1 MKKISVTALSLLLT
15 GCLFDSHFETPASAQ
30 KKHGSGLVQS
40 SDLSRN
46 GALSVIARQ
55 DDVCLWSNISDKKVF
70 PCIAEGNIE
79 LTGIADNESV
89 FYISYRLSVSL
100 FSATSGKLLGAW
112 TSGEN
117 IIRDIGISS
126 DGETLL
132 LGYRSG
138 ITEVINVRSNRR
150 TQHTLHDLDVNT
162 VALSADGRT
171 AMTGS
176 SDKFVKLWDV
186 QTGKELQSYKF
197 STRVNHVSLNAD
209 ATMAFVLDSVN
220 ARQFIDLKSQELS
233 SSLSTYSNFIEFN
246 QSAFINNDQWL
257 LTASPNQKV
266 QIWRVA
272 DGDLIAKFMANKVD
286 GRDRA
291 SVLSIAMD
299 ESRQVVISETNDGVV
314 ETWPIK
320 PLL

>member
-1 MKKISVTALSLLLT
+1 MKKISAMAFSLLLT
-15 GCLFDSHFETPASAQ
+15 GCFWGSHFEAPASSQ
-30 KKHGSGLVQS
+30 KQHGSGLVQS
-40 SDLSRN
+40 SDLSDD
-46 GALSVIARQ
+46 GALSIIARQ
-55 DDVCLWSNISDKKVF
+55 NEVCLWSNLSDKKVF

-79 LTGIADNESV
+79 LSGIAENASV
-89 FYISYRLSVSL
+89 FYISNRLSVSL
-100 FSATSGKLLGAW
+100 FSTKSGKPLGAW
-112 TSGEN
+112 SSGEN
-117 IIRDIGISS
+117 IIRDIAISN

-138 ITEVINVRSNRR
+138 KTEVINVRANSRSLY
-150 TQHTLHDLDVNT
+150 TLHDLDVNT

-176 SDKFVKLWDV
+176 SDKFAKLWDV

-209 ATMAFVLDSVN
+209 ATKAFVLDSVD
-220 ARQFIDLKSQELS
+220 ARQFIDLKAQELS
-233 SSLSTYSNFIEFN
+233 SSLSTFGNFIEFN

-286 GRDRA
+286 GRNRA
-291 SVLSIAMD
+291 SVLSIAVN
-299 ESRQVVISETNDGVV
+299 ESKQVIISETNDGVV
-314 ETWPIK
+314 ETWPINTQ
-320 PLL
+320 L